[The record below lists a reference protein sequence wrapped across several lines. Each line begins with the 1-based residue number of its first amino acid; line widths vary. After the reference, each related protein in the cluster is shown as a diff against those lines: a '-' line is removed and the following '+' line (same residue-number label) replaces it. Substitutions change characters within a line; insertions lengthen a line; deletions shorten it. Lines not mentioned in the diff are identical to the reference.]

1 MILDKIYHYSP
12 EFVKVL
18 SSKSTF
24 VFKSHALRRLYS
36 LYVSP
41 GDLVFD
47 IGANV
52 GDYSDLFVK
61 MGARVISVEPQLNC
75 VNKLKERFKNNKDI
89 VIVPKGVGAKERKL
103 PFYVSTRSHATSTF
117 SKEWKEKSRFN
128 GRVWDKKV
136 EIMVTTLDSLIKK
149 YGRPSFVKVDV
160 EGYEE
165 EVLKGLSKPVPALS
179 IEFAME
185 YFDSAEK
192 CIKRLMT
199 MGNPQFNYIPFI
211 GTRCSL
217 KRWVTGGQLITHL
230 KGKNKMYGG
239 DIYVRFVH

>member
-1 MILDKIYHYSP
+1 MILDQIYHYSP

-24 VFKSHALRRLYS
+24 ALKSHALKSLYS

-61 MGARVISVEPQLNC
+61 MGARVISVEPQPNC
-75 VNKLKERFKNNKDI
+75 VNKLKERFKNKKNVV
-89 VIVPKGVGAKERKL
+89 VIPKGVSSKKCRL
-103 PFYVSTRSHATSTF
+103 PFYISTRSHTTSTF
-117 SKEWKEKSRFN
+117 SKDWKKKSRFN

-136 EIMVTTLDSLIKK
+136 EVPVITLDNLIKK
-149 YGRPSFVKVDV
+149 YGNPSFVKIDV

-165 EVLKGLSKPVPALS
+165 EVLKGLSKSVPALS

-185 YFDSAEK
+185 CFDSTEK

-211 GTRCSL
+211 GTRCFL
-217 KRWVTGGQLITHL
+217 KRWATGGQLITHL